1 MSGRMTLGSLFVL
14 SALIP
19 GLCQAQ
25 GGYGSGAG
33 APPGAW
39 QAQGPSP
46 ALAQDSGYTVP
57 PQGNFNTIY
66 EQLPDDLG
74 FLHDDSPLEM
84 GLKNLF
90 RHSYFRGE
98 YLLWTAGSPGNVLL
112 GGQPAGGFI
121 PTVQSSA
128 AGGLAPPIPPNSFN
142 VAGGNPLTQNPATA
156 VVPSLDAFALKNIN
170 GYRGTFGLPIGP
182 GNAELSAFVLGT
194 RTNQF
199 DGSSMI
205 TPEITANLLAVPP
218 ILTTTPATFIGEP
231 VTVAGVQTQMLFT
244 NSYLAVMKTSIWG
257 SEANYIF
264 DAPNEG
270 TGDLVTISPLFGFRY
285 LNYRE
290 SLSQGGVYQF
300 VTDNTTNPVTTSP
313 EIRALYSQSNN
324 NYYGP
329 QIGTRVEMKISKV
342 TFGAEPKIMLG
353 LNTYTAAL
361 STINVP
367 FDNPANN
374 VNQSFFKSKSVFAP
388 VADVKFST
396 RINISQYANVY
407 AAYNL
412 MWVGSLSRPYDT
424 IGYNISAGGAGLFNP
439 KFSDSIIQGLSVGGE
454 LAF

>member
-25 GGYGSGAG
+25 GGYGSGPG

-39 QAQGPSP
+39 QAQGPCP
-46 ALAQDSGYTVP
+46 APPQNPPGYNAP
-57 PQGNFNTIY
+57 PQGNSNTIY

-74 FLHDDSPLEM
+74 FMNEDSPLEVA
-84 GLKNLF
+84 LKNLF

-98 YLLWTAGSPGNVLL
+98 YLLWTASSPGNVLL

-121 PTVQSSA
+121 PSTLA
-128 AGGLAPPIPPNSFN
+128 TPLAPNTFN
-142 VAGGNPLTQNPATA
+142 VTGGNPLTQNPATA
-156 VVPSLDAFALKNIN
+156 VIPSLDAFALKNIN
-170 GYRGTFGLPIGP
+170 GYRGTVGMPIGP
-182 GNAELSAFVLGT
+182 GNVELSAFVLAN

-199 DGSSMI
+199 DGSTLI
-205 TPEITANLLAVPP
+205 TKEITANLLAVPP
-218 ILTTTPATFIGEP
+218 ILTTTPANFIGEP
-231 VTVAGVQTQMLFT
+231 YTLAGIQSQMLFT
-244 NSYLAVMKTSIWG
+244 NGYQAIMKTGIWG
-257 SEANYIF
+257 TEANYIV

-270 TGDLVTISPLFGFRY
+270 TGDLITISPLFGFRY

-290 SLSQGGVYQF
+290 SLSQAGGYQF
-300 VTDNTTNPVTTSP
+300 VTDQTTNPVTTSP
-313 EIRALYSQSNN
+313 EIRALYSQTNN
-324 NYYGP
+324 NFYGP
-329 QIGTRVEMKISKV
+329 QVGTRVELKISKV

-374 VNQSFFKSKSVFAP
+374 TNQSFFKTASVFAP
-388 VADVKFST
+388 VADFKVST
-396 RINISQYANVY
+396 RVNISQYAHAYV
-407 AAYNL
+407 AYNL
-412 MWVGSLSRPYDT
+412 MWVGSLTRPYDS
-424 IGYNISAGGAGLFNP
+424 IGYNINAGGAGLFNP

-454 LAF
+454 LRF